1 MLLRLAMRN
10 VFRARARSAITIGAL
25 FFGVA
30 MSNILSGFVMG
41 VGESLVAETI
51 ESRVGAIQVHKA
63 GYFEKRDRQPLAF
76 NIEQSPELEAKLKST
91 AHVKAFT
98 PRITFQGL
106 LTNGSRG
113 TISVITAVDPVTVNE
128 VLPRVNLYLEG
139 TALTR
144 DDRNGAHVGMELSRA
159 LDLKPG
165 VPLMLQAQGLGG
177 RDNAL
182 DLEPRGTLVGQN
194 PLESKRAAT
203 VPLGFAQ
210 RLLGMEGRVT
220 EYVIAVDDVRNMNE
234 TAAALKN
241 ALGAEYEVQTWE
253 ELRPALRDMRLVQRA
268 ILGALSFIF
277 LIIALFG
284 VANTLL
290 MSVLERTKEI
300 GTMLAVGM
308 TRSRVARLFVLEA
321 LLQALVGGTL
331 GMIVAVTVITI
342 ARSSGGFTV
351 SMGAGQGFFKV
362 MPTLLPAVPVI
373 VIVAT
378 CIGSVLASLSPALR
392 AARMRPVEALSS
404 S

>member
-1 MLLRLAMRN
+1 MLVRLAFRN

-41 VGESLVAETI
+41 VGESLVSETI
-51 ESRVGAIQVHKA
+51 ESRVGAIQVHRV

-76 NIEQSPELEAKLKST
+76 NLERTPSLEAKLL
-91 AHVKAFT
+91 AVPHVKAIT
-98 PRITFQGL
+98 PRLTFQGL

-113 TISVITAVDPVTVNE
+113 TVSIITAIDPATVAS

-139 TALTR
+139 EALTPG
-144 DDRNGAHVGMELSRA
+144 DRNGAHVGVELNRA

-182 DLEPRGTLVGQN
+182 DLEPRGVLVGQN
-194 PLESKRAAT
+194 PMESKRAIT
-203 VPLGFAQ
+203 VPLDFAQ
-210 RLLGMEGRVT
+210 RLLSMEGKVT
-220 EYVIAVDDVRNMNE
+220 EYVIAVDDVRFMDE
-234 TAAALKN
+234 TAQALQAAL
-241 ALGAEYEVQTWE
+241 GSEYEVQTWE
-253 ELRPALRDMRLVQRA
+253 QLRPGLRDMRLVQRA
-268 ILGALSFIF
+268 VLGVLSFIF

-290 MSVLERTKEI
+290 MSVLERTREI
-300 GTMLAVGM
+300 GTLLAVGM
-308 TRSRVARLFVLEA
+308 TRAKVASLFMLEA
-321 LLQALVGGTL
+321 LLQAVVGAGLGVVTAYLVIAL
-331 GMIVAVTVITI
+331 
-342 ARSSGGFTV
+342 ARSTGGFSV
-351 SMGAGQGFFKV
+351 SMGGGAFFKV

-373 VIVAT
+373 VVVAA
-378 CIGSVLASLSPALR
+378 CLGSVLAAFSPAMR

>member
-41 VGESLVAETI
+41 VGESLVSETI
-51 ESRVGAIQVHKA
+51 ESRVGSIQVHRA
-63 GYFEKRDRQPLAF
+63 GYFEKRDRQPLTF
-76 NIEQSPELEAKLKST
+76 NLEQSPAFEEKLKSVQ
-91 AHVKAFT
+91 HVSAVT
-98 PRITFQGL
+98 PRLTFQGL

-113 TISVITAVDPVTVNE
+113 TVSVITAVDPATVQS

-139 TALTR
+139 TPLTA
-144 DDRNGAHVGMELSRA
+144 DDRNGAHVGQELSRA

-203 VPLGFAQ
+203 IPLQFAQ
-210 RLLGMEGRVT
+210 KLLGMEGRVT
-220 EYVIAVDDVRNMNE
+220 EYVVAVDDVRFMND
-234 TAAALKN
+234 TAAALKTT
-241 ALGAEYEVQTWE
+241 LGSEYEVQTWE

-268 ILGALSFIF
+268 VLGVLSFIF

-300 GTMLAVGM
+300 GTLLAVGM
-308 TRSRVARLFVLEA
+308 TRGTVAALFMLEA
-321 LLQALVGGTL
+321 FLQAVVGGTL
-331 GMIVAVTVITI
+331 GLVVAVAVISL
-342 ARSSGGFTV
+342 ARGSGGFTI

-362 MPTLLPAVPVI
+362 MPTLLPVVPAI

-378 CIGSVLASLSPALR
+378 CVGSVLAALSPAMR